1 METCDVTCPSCFQ
14 VFSVPAPSPDECPC
28 DVDYDCEVCCRP
40 LRIAF
45 EEEDGWVTGEAYGL
59 GD

>member
-1 METCDVTCPSCFQ
+1 MHLIDVTCPSCFQ
-14 VFSVPAPSPDECPC
+14 VFGVAAPHPDECPC

-45 EEEDGWVTGEAYGL
+45 WDDDGEIAGDAYGL